1 MKGKGLRKR
10 YAEWIQ
16 ALSALLLIA
25 IAGMTLHDM
34 QTAEG
39 AGLYLAIK
47 AVAED
52 RRMYD
57 FAVDAAGMLC
67 LLALLLLPCLLQKR
81 LRPAPFLRFASAC
94 LAFLPVMSMASLVHL
109 ADGTEKLAIRQ
120 ALSAGRPG
128 AALLEWLGE
137 LLPVLAAGLP
147 VLILAVGMV
156 RTGKSEGTAEKAKE
170 GSGEPEG
177 TAGIA
182 KEGPGKPEV
191 TAGIARG
198 GPGKPEVT
206 AGIAKGGPGKSEGV
220 IEKTC
225 PRPWILPAA
234 GIVALALSA
243 VSLLVPALAGICIY
257 LLAYLLLAAAFSL
270 WEKLHDANPGLDAWG
285 WILFGGCWLR
295 AVERMM
301 EVMSV
306 YHL

>member
-1 MKGKGLRKR
+1 
-10 YAEWIQ
+10 
-16 ALSALLLIA
+16 
-25 IAGMTLHDM
+25 
-34 QTAEG
+34 
-39 AGLYLAIK
+39 
-47 AVAED
+47 
-52 RRMYD
+52 
-57 FAVDAAGMLC
+57 
-67 LLALLLLPCLLQKR
+67 
-81 LRPAPFLRFASAC
+81 
-94 LAFLPVMSMASLVHL
+94 MSMASLVHL

-156 RTGKSEGTAEKAKE
+156 RTGKAEDAVKKA
-170 GSGEPEG
+170 GEAPH
-177 TAGIA
+177 
-182 KEGPGKPEV
+182 
-191 TAGIARG
+191 
-198 GPGKPEVT
+198 
-206 AGIAKGGPGKSEGV
+206 
-220 IEKTC
+220 
-225 PRPWILPAA
+225 PWILRAA

-257 LLAYLLLAAAFSL
+257 LLAYLLLVAAFSL

>member
-47 AVAED
+47 AGAED

-156 RTGKSEGTAEKAKE
+156 RTGKAAGTAEKAKE
-170 GSGEPEG
+170 GPGEPEG

-198 GPGKPEVT
+198 GPGK
-206 AGIAKGGPGKSEGV
+206 SEGT
-220 IEKTC
+220 IEKKC

-257 LLAYLLLAAAFSL
+257 LLAYLLLVAAFSL